1 MHVKHNQ
8 DRAKQKCAYFLLQHW
23 QRCIQHAQVCCAF
36 SVSKSCENKRA
47 LHKSKPNNIS
57 ESKNYAHIHIFGK
70 NQSSHVKIKAL
81 HKSKPNNISESKNYA
96 HINIFGKNQSES
108 GCETK
113 RKWKNFQPML
123 RIYLGHWQKS
133 KAIRRCVIE
142 EGSVSAHLQDVELKR
157 VQHKGSMFGTTCH
170 TFLAAEG
177 RWNSKACP
185 GLQSNLWKN
194 YICTHTHYTHTHT
207 HFSIHI
213 SVHIYIYII
222 LCENI

>member
-57 ESKNYAHIHIFGK
+57 ESKNYAHI
-70 NQSSHVKIKAL
+70 
-81 HKSKPNNISESKNYA
+81 
-96 HINIFGKNQSES
+96 NIFGKNQSES

-133 KAIRRCVIE
+133 KAIRRCVME

-194 YICTHTHYTHTHT
+194 YICTHTHTTHTHT
-207 HFSIHI
+207 LVFIYPYI
-213 SVHIYIYII
+213 SIYIYNSMWKY
-222 LCENI
+222 LNT